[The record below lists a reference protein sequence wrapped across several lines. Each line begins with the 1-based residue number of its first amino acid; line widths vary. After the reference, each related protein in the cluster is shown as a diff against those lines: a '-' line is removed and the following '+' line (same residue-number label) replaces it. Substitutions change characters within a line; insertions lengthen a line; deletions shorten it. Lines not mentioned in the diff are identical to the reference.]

1 MNQSLNSK
9 SYGWY
14 YEQWNGWQGI
24 MEFISRWEGVKKLNT
39 LSLALLGSLWRLFSH
54 AFSKNA
60 QLEYVSNL
68 WCIFRKISVN
78 LNKFQ
83 FLTYVTNFF
92 WGKIF
97 SCESCEYLARWITTS
112 IFLLSGDTQSS
123 GKPSVDFKI
132 SPKSPTWSPHASSTE
147 ESPMSQ
153 VDQFR
158 EDQSESIT
166 NLQNHDLMNTFFKL
180 LF

>member
-1 MNQSLNSK
+1 MFSL
-9 SYGWY
+9 
-14 YEQWNGWQGI
+14 
-24 MEFISRWEGVKKLNT
+24 
-39 LSLALLGSLWRLFSH
+39 
-54 AFSKNA
+54 KNA
-60 QLEYVSNL
+60 HFEYVSNL

-180 LF
+180 LLSDPYRGSDLETAFWLLFLFHLGKLGLSS